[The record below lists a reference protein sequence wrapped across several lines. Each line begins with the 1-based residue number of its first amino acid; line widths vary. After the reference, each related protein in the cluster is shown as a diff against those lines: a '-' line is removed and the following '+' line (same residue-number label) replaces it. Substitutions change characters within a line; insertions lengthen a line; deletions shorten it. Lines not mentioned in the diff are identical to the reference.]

1 MSEQA
6 PTRAPK
12 IPARSM
18 GRKLLLVCLLALV
31 MTIPALFVFALL
43 GDRSQRAQEVS
54 AEVSQLVGGAQ
65 TFMGPVLAIPYTAPG
80 TAAPPPPPPPPGGTT
95 TSMAAPAAQVPVAVS
110 GVHVV
115 FPDTGRATVATTSEV
130 RRRSLFEVP
139 VYDANLTLDARFG
152 LPAVLENLPRGAVLD
167 WERAE
172 FLVGATDPRGAKSE
186 IVLTAPNLR
195 VQLEPASSVTEQ
207 ALFVSANRHRA
218 ATVDGPAMRFFGAS
232 AAGLARPGSSFDVA
246 TRLRFTGAE
255 RIAVLP
261 YGRTSTVTVTGD
273 WPDPSFNGGFLPT
286 DQRVSDEGF
295 RASWSVPFIA
305 RGVADSGSPEL
316 ISRLGQSDLGVSF
329 VEPANAYQ
337 SVSRSLKYAVLF
349 IGLVFLT
356 FFVFEVT
363 TGRRVHPA
371 QYVLV
376 GLAQIIFYLLLL
388 AIAEHLGFDLGFLIA
403 AIATVLLISAY
414 AQWTF
419 DSRRQGIR
427 ALIVFA
433 LLYGGIYV
441 LMRLEDYALLVGAI
455 ASFLAIAAVMWFTR
469 RIDWYGVTE
478 APPAGPRADDA
489 AFRSV
494 PAG

>member
-1 MSEQA
+1 MAEQPLTMAPNTHRGMS
-6 PTRAPK
+6 
-12 IPARSM
+12 
-18 GRKLLLVCLLALV
+18 
-31 MTIPALFVFALL
+31 
-43 GDRSQRAQEVS
+43 D
-54 AEVSQLVGGAQ
+54 
-65 TFMGPVLAIPYTAPG
+65 MGPT
-80 TAAPPPPPPPPGGTT
+80 
-95 TSMAAPAAQVPVAVS
+95 
-110 GVHVV
+110 
-115 FPDTGRATVATTSEV
+115 
-130 RRRSLFEVP
+130 
-139 VYDANLTLDARFG
+139 
-152 LPAVLENLPRGAVLD
+152 
-167 WERAE
+167 
-172 FLVGATDPRGAKSE
+172 
-186 IVLTAPNLR
+186 
-195 VQLEPASSVTEQ
+195 
-207 ALFVSANRHRA
+207 
-218 ATVDGPAMRFFGAS
+218 MRFFGAS
-232 AAGLARPGSSFDVA
+232 AATLARPQASFDVA

-255 RIAVLP
+255 RIAILP
-261 YGRTSTVTVTGD
+261 YGRTSTVEVTGD

-286 DQRVSDEGF
+286 DQRVSDSGF
-295 RASWSVPFIA
+295 RANWSVPFIA

-316 ISRLGQSDLGVSF
+316 ISRLGGSDLGVSF

-349 IGLVFLT
+349 VGLVFLT

-469 RIDWYGVTE
+469 RIDWYGLTE
-478 APPAGPRADDA
+478 TSAPAPRARPVD
-489 AFRSV
+489 FGQ
-494 PAG
+494 P